1 MHARIRTGPLRELR
15 RRLAPPHFQGTTSS
29 GGDNFSEK
37 IQSFDGRVTKGPER
51 ARYSAFTPSPDATRG
66 CGEREEIMKKLTDV
80 LERAGNRRS
89 FLKSSMVAGAVGAF
103 EGWSPRELR

>member
-1 MHARIRTGPLRELR
+1 MQARRRAGPLRELR

-51 ARYSAFTPSPDATRG
+51 AT
-66 CGEREEIMKKLTDV
+66 EIASTANRPLAQKPVVTALA
-80 LERAGNRRS
+80 EAGNRQG
-89 FLKSSMVAGAVGAF
+89 LVG
-103 EGWSPRELR
+103 GSDHS